1 MGFISWIILGL
12 IAGALAKWLMPGD
25 DDGGWIMT
33 IVLGV
38 AGAFVG
44 GWLGSF
50 IGLGSADRTETH
62 SRNIKDGTRCIR
74 ALAIFTDCNRRGS
87 NRIFF

>member
-12 IAGALAKWLMPGD
+12 LAGILAKYIMPGK
-25 DDGGWIMT
+25 DGGGFVVT
-33 IVLGV
+33 ALLGI

-50 IGLGSADRTETH
+50 IGIGTTGEFSFASLLTAVVGALVLLFVYRTV
-62 SRNIKDGTRCIR
+62 KK
-74 ALAIFTDCNRRGS
+74 
-87 NRIFF
+87 

>member
-12 IAGALAKWLMPGD
+12 IAGILAKYIMPGK
-25 DDGGWIMT
+25 DGGGLVVT
-33 IVLGV
+33 SLLGI

-50 IGLGSADRTETH
+50 VGIGTTGEFSFASLITAVVGALVLLFVYRTF
-62 SRNIKDGTRCIR
+62 KK
-74 ALAIFTDCNRRGS
+74 
-87 NRIFF
+87 

>member
-12 IAGALAKWLMPGD
+12 IAGILAKYIMPGK
-25 DDGGWIMT
+25 DGGGMIIT
-33 IVLGV
+33 ALLGI

-50 IGLGSADRTETH
+50 IGIGTTGEFSFASLLTAVVGALVLLFLYRSF
-62 SRNIKDGTRCIR
+62 KDK
-74 ALAIFTDCNRRGS
+74 A
-87 NRIFF
+87 

>member
-12 IAGALAKWLMPGD
+12 IAGILAKYIMPGK
-25 DDGGWIMT
+25 DGGGLVIT
-33 IVLGV
+33 ALLGI

-50 IGLGSADRTETH
+50 VGIGTTGEFSFASLITAVVGALVLLFLYRSF
-62 SRNIKDGTRCIR
+62 KDK
-74 ALAIFTDCNRRGS
+74 A
-87 NRIFF
+87 

>member
-12 IAGALAKWLMPGD
+12 IAGILAKYIMPGKD
-25 DDGGWIMT
+25 SGGLVIT
-33 IVLGV
+33 ALLGI

-50 IGLGSADRTETH
+50 IGIGTTGEFSFASLITAVVGALVLLFLYRSF
-62 SRNIKDGTRCIR
+62 KDK
-74 ALAIFTDCNRRGS
+74 A
-87 NRIFF
+87 